1 MRYGALIFAA
11 IGLCAIG
18 AALAQPEPLSPQAQ
32 RMRIQAAMESRG
44 YAPSGRADIGK
55 AVTIMKFSSPGCDGV
70 RVLPVSVLFQETA
83 LLRQAESAG
92 DQRTFIYRDGIYR
105 NGAWKDAARGSVA
118 LAHLSEQFLQM
129 VRVTPDPAIDTMLYV
144 VAPGKCGPTAI
155 DWAPFWSRKPA
166 V

>member
-1 MRYGALIFAA
+1 MRYAGLIFAA

-32 RMRIQAAMESRG
+32 RDRIQAAMESRG

-55 AVTIMKFSSPGCDGV
+55 AVTVMKFSLPGCDGV
-70 RVLPVSVLFQETA
+70 RVLPVSVSFQETA

-92 DQRTFIYRDGIYR
+92 DQRTFIYRDGV
-105 NGAWKDAARGSVA
+105 WKDAARGSVA
-118 LAHLSEQFLQM
+118 LAHLSEQFRQM
-129 VRVTPDPAIDTMLYV
+129 IRAVPDPAIDTMLYV
-144 VAPGKCGPTAI
+144 VAPATCGPVVI